1 MESKF
6 KYEYSYHNLLNILL
20 CNPAVVAIFAGSVTA
35 NLTTN
40 YRMPI
45 TFHDLLFNWIFGY
58 SRYAEW
64 YVFSHKV
71 TENNYFKRTQ
81 KYLFVAYL
89 FVPLFICAY
98 FRYSQVWFQN
108 QRAKMKKIQKKAR
121 QENKN
126 NKEDECSEDKSQ
138 KTKVKEEEQSKN
150 SF

>member
-1 MESKF
+1 
-6 KYEYSYHNLLNILL
+6 
-20 CNPAVVAIFAGSVTA
+20 VVAIFAGSVTA

-71 TENNYFKRTQ
+71 TENIYFKRTQ

-89 FVPLFICAY
+89 FLPLFIYVY
-98 FRYSQVWFQN
+98 FHYSPGLVPKSTSQN
-108 QRAKMKKIQKKAR
+108 EEDTEESKAR
-121 QENKN
+121 EQE
-126 NKEDECSEDKSQ
+126 Q
-138 KTKVKEEEQSKN
+138 QRRRM
-150 SF
+150 